1 MWFTTGY
8 SQNPSNIIY
17 LKVASIYAKIDENFA
32 NYYLK
37 TKVSKRICFMVTINQ
52 KLVKVENATI
62 NQKLVKVVNATIN
75 QKLVKSG
82 KCYNKP
88 KVS

>member
-1 MWFTTGY
+1 
-8 SQNPSNIIY
+8 
-17 LKVASIYAKIDENFA
+17 
-32 NYYLK
+32 
-37 TKVSKRICFMVTINQ
+37 MVTINQ

>member
-1 MWFTTGY
+1 
-8 SQNPSNIIY
+8 
-17 LKVASIYAKIDENFA
+17 
-32 NYYLK
+32 
-37 TKVSKRICFMVTINQ
+37 MVTINQ
-52 KLVKVENATI
+52 KLVKVVNATI